1 MSKTSYKQQI
11 LDFYNEFLDNT
22 SINSPESVAWS
33 SHKSQYRRF
42 EVLYGIGV
50 TEADTILDFGCGL
63 GHMVDYLESIGY
75 PVKNYTGID
84 INPSYIMFAIH
95 RKPEAFFSV
104 GEIYDVTQTYDYIL
118 GSGVFTVHMSLDE
131 ILNGIDYAFN
141 IANKGVAFNF
151 LTKDF
156 MEIDGFNSFDP
167 DEFYKLI
174 TDKYPK
180 TKLVEGYLDNE
191 DFTIYIYK

>member
-1 MSKTSYKQQI
+1 MSKTNYKQEI

-33 SHKSQYRRF
+33 SHKSQYKRF
-42 EVLYGIGV
+42 EILYGVGV
-50 TEADTILDFGCGL
+50 TNDDTVLDFGCGL

-75 PVKNYTGID
+75 PIKNYPGID

-95 RKPEAFFSV
+95 RRPEAFFSV
-104 GEIYDVTQTYDYIL
+104 GEIYDVTQKYDYIL
-118 GSGVFTVHMSLDE
+118 GSGVFTVRMPLDE
-131 ILNGIDYAFN
+131 ILNGIDHAFN
-141 IANKGVAFNF
+141 LANKGVAFNF

-156 MEIDGFNSFDP
+156 LDIDEFNSFNP
-167 DEFYKLI
+167 NEFYKLI
-174 TDKYPK
+174 TDRYPN
-180 TKLVEGYLDNE
+180 TKLIEGYLDNE